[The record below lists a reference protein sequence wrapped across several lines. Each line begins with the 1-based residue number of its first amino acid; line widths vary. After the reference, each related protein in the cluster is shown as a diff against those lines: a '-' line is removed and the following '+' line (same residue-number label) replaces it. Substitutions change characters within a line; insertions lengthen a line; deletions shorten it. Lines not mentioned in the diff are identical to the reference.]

1 MSRAQELSIAV
12 SPIASVKL
20 ERHSRVS
27 RRVLLSSYL
36 CCRKAI
42 SGVGVWKGHV
52 GLCHFE
58 ILACLCQSKCY
69 GLSD

>member
-1 MSRAQELSIAV
+1 MSQVQELSTAV
-12 SPIASVKL
+12 SPIVSVQL
-20 ERHSRVS
+20 ERNSRAS
-27 RRVLLSSYL
+27 HRVLLSSYL